1 VSGNDTSAAQGVEPL
16 IPSMRR
22 IGNLLITL
30 SAITPA
36 ASVFI
41 MGQDVIHQAGT
52 GAVLCFAAAALLGIA
67 TAFVYAELSSAFPL
81 TGGEYS
87 MIGRAVGPSWGFMAL
102 GLNLFG
108 GGLGQAVTALGLAD
122 YLAVVVPG
130 LPPLPVALAVT
141 ALTTLV
147 TVLNIRLNARITGV
161 FLLVEL
167 AALGAITALGLGH
180 PHRSISEVVLS
191 PVMLSGQG
199 LAHTPWAVI
208 GLATAGAVYAY
219 NGYGGAV
226 YFGEEMY
233 EARTKVAWV
242 IFVSLVVA
250 VAAEFIPIG
259 AAIVGA
265 PDLCAMLRADK
276 PLPAFLL
283 AAGGQ
288 TMDKAVSLGVAF
300 AIVNAMIAI
309 GLINARQLYCSGRDG
324 VWPGRMNRWMAAVH
338 PRFNSP
344 WVATM
349 VMGAATAGCCLLP
362 LDLLIMLTGTS
373 LVMIYAG
380 VAVAVVTGRRNGTTA
395 VGHYRMPLYP
405 LWPVAALVGLAGVA
419 WADIL
424 DPESGRP
431 SLIANLVVMALSAAY
446 YLLYLRRRGGWTLRG
461 ADGKPL
467 EELEAESLAAQALGN

>member
-1 VSGNDTSAAQGVEPL
+1 
-16 IPSMRR
+16 MRR
-22 IGNLLITL
+22 AGNLLITI

-52 GAVLCFAAAALLGIA
+52 GAILAFAAAALLGLT

-87 MIGRAVGPSWGFMAL
+87 MIGRTMGPAWGFMAL

-108 GGLGQAVTALGLAD
+108 GALGQAVTALGLAD
-122 YLAVVVPG
+122 YLGVVAPG
-130 LPPLPVALAVT
+130 VPPLPVALAVT
-141 ALTTLV
+141 AATALV
-147 TVLNIRLNARITGV
+147 TVLNVRVNAKITGV

-167 AALGAITALGLGH
+167 AALGVVTVLGLGH
-180 PHRSISEVVLS
+180 PHRSLVEATFQ
-191 PVMLSGQG
+191 PVMLSGG
-199 LAHTPWAVI
+199 ALVRTPWAVI

-242 IFVSLVVA
+242 IFVSLAVVVLA
-250 VAAEFIPIG
+250 EFVPVAAAMTG
-259 AAIVGA
+259 AA
-265 PDLCAMLRADK
+265 DLKAVLGADK
-276 PLPAFLL
+276 PLPVFLQ
-283 AAGGQ
+283 ASGGALV
-288 TMDKAVSLGVAF
+288 DKAVSLGVAF

-324 VWPGRMNRWMAAVH
+324 VWPGPVNRWVAAVH

-344 WVATM
+344 WIATLA
-349 VMGAATAGCCLLP
+349 MGAATAVCCLLP
-362 LDLLIMLTGTS
+362 LDLLIMLTGTGF
-373 LVMIYAG
+373 VIIYAG
-380 VAVAVVTGRRNGTTA
+380 VSVAAVMGRINRTTM

-405 LWPVAALVGLAGVA
+405 LWPALSLVMLAGVA
-419 WADIL
+419 WAELL
-424 DPESGRP
+424 DPDEGRP
-431 SLIANLVVMALSAAY
+431 SLIANVVVMALSAGY
-446 YLLYLRRRGGWTLRG
+446 YWLYLRRRGGWALRG
-461 ADGKPL
+461 ADGAPL
-467 EELEAESLAAQALGN
+467 AEEAG